1 MTAAIL
7 SRDAGFRRWLAARPG
22 LWLEVG
28 ALDDAVSLLALM
40 GERRLLGLPPIA
52 ALRAAQSRHRLPRN
66 MAAPA
71 HPRVANILSGG
82 HP

>member
-1 MTAAIL
+1 MTPAIL
-7 SRDAGFRRWLAARPG
+7 TRDYAFRRWLAARPG

-52 ALRAAQSRHRLPRN
+52 ALRAAKSRRRPSRK
-66 MAAPA
+66 MAPA
-71 HPRVANILSGG
+71 ARPTAASSLNGG